1 MHFNPFEPGFLDDP
15 YPHYAELRE
24 HNPVEEHPMGLW
36 FLWRYRD
43 AEAMTRLGR
52 SVDERALNVSALT
65 PAYREASGGRL
76 PRANG
81 LALMDVDPP
90 DHTRLR
96 GMLTPSFTARMIE
109 RLERRVREVVTAGL
123 DRLADARGGEL
134 IRDLAFPL
142 PFTIITELVG
152 MPIEGSDRVRQL
164 SDTIVMSMEP
174 VVDPSAVAR
183 IVAADNEMVAII
195 NDVVARKR
203 KAPADDLLSAM
214 IAAADAD
221 PPLLSADELAA
232 QVMVLFLAGHE
243 TTVNLIGN
251 GTLALARNPDQFA
264 LLHAN
269 PTLAANAVEELLR
282 YDAPVQLGRRI
293 TTEPTQ
299 IDGHTIPPATFVSPA
314 MGAGNRDPEFWGPDA
329 DSVRIERPNARE
341 HLSFG
346 GGVRH
351 CLGANL
357 ARLEG
362 RIYFEELGR
371 RFATLD
377 LAADPTR
384 NGLINLRGL
393 AALPLTLAPA

>member
-1 MHFNPFEPGFLDDP
+1 MHFNPFAPGFVDDP
-15 YPHYAELRE
+15 YPHYAQLRE
-24 HNPVEEHPMGLW
+24 QNPVEEHPMGLW

-43 AEAMTRLGR
+43 AERVTRTGR

-96 GMLTPSFTARMIE
+96 GMLTPSFTGRMVE
-109 RLERRVREVVTAGL
+109 RLERRVREVVTQGL
-123 DRLADARGGEL
+123 DRMAEQGGGEL
-134 IRDLAFPL
+134 IKDLAFPL

-183 IVAADNEMVAII
+183 IVAADDEMVAII
-195 NDVVARKR
+195 SEVIARKR
-203 KAPADDLLSAM
+203 KNPADDLLTAM

-221 PPLLSADELAA
+221 PPVLSADELAA

-251 GTLALARNPDQFA
+251 GTLALAGHPDQFA
-264 LLHAN
+264 ALHAN
-269 PTLAANAVEELLR
+269 PALAGNAVEELLR
-282 YDAPVQLGRRI
+282 FDAPVQLGRRI
-293 TTEPTQ
+293 TTEPTE
-299 IDGHTIPPATFVSPA
+299 IDGHVIPPATFVSPA

-329 DSVRIERPNARE
+329 DRVRLDRPNARE

-362 RIYFEELGR
+362 RIFFEELGR
-371 RFATLD
+371 RFRTLEVD
-377 LAADPTR
+377 GAPTR

-393 AALPLTLAPA
+393 AALPLALTPA